1 MRDVTE
7 HASQP
12 TSRIHLPT
20 NQSTNQQA
28 SERKSSDLRIEP
40 SPPPPPHR
48 IFHHF
53 RGGGAKLAPEKEH
66 VTHGYEHEHEHEAF
80 NGYNSDLRNESEC
93 LRSISISISSIS
105 IIVIIVLL
113 FVWLFVFFSFFF
125 AFLFFPFLLLFN
137 HHEIPNSKSKCHR
150 VGRKRMCTEYI
161 CVYLYVN

>member
-1 MRDVTE
+1 MTE

-48 IFHHF
+48 IFNHF

-113 FVWLFVFFSFFF
+113 FVWLFVFFSFFSP
-125 AFLFFPFLLLFN
+125 FFFSLSFFFSIIMRYQIQKAN
-137 HHEIPNSKSKCHR
+137 VIAWGE
-150 VGRKRMCTEYI
+150 KRMCTEYI